1 MSHTEIIKQRLH
13 FLGFDKQNLATLKQI
28 KSILEPSIDHMLD
41 RFYEKMT
48 QEPKIKA
55 LFPTDNSITAARGAQ
70 RDHWMNNLF
79 SGDIGKAHFD
89 NAERIG
95 RTHERIGLSLSYY
108 LGGYCIMLN
117 QFLTAI
123 NDHFHN
129 DKIDIKMVQ
138 ALNKAVFLDIDSVID
153 SYLEVK
159 DHAIKKVLMQ
169 AEHFSSGLKKINST
183 LGKQATD
190 HQNHLFVICNKG
202 QSVNERTLEL
212 EKKIAGIKKQKFN
225 SSEESSQEL
234 TALLQESAA
243 VLKTNREI
251 NFGMVKAE
259 LQASQ
264 LANQINSLNSRYD
277 KLKDDHKCHFITDQE
292 QPIFQ
297 KLKSIFSNNLY

>member
-1 MSHTEIIKQRLH
+1 MSHTEIIEQRLH
-13 FLGFDKQNLATLKQI
+13 FLGFDKQNLDTMKQI

-55 LFPTDNSITAARGAQ
+55 LFPTANSIAAARGAQ
-70 RDHWMNNLF
+70 RAHWMNNLF

-95 RTHERIGLSLSYY
+95 KTHERIGLSLSYY

-123 NDHFHN
+123 NDHFD
-129 DKIDIKMVQ
+129 DKHIDIKMVQ

-153 SYLEVK
+153 SYLEAK
-159 DHAIKKVLMQ
+159 DHAIKKVLIQ
-169 AEHFSSGLKKINST
+169 TEQFSSGLKKINSK

-190 HQNHLFVICNKG
+190 HQNHLFAICNKG
-202 QSVNERTLEL
+202 QSVSKRTIEL
-212 EKKIAGIKKQKFN
+212 EKKLARIKKQKPN
-225 SSEESSQEL
+225 PSEESSLKL

-243 VLKTNREI
+243 LLKTNREI
-251 NFGMVKAE
+251 NLGMVKAE
-259 LQASQ
+259 VQASQ
-264 LANQINSLNSRYD
+264 LTDQINNLNFLYD
-277 KLKDDHKCHFITDQE
+277 KLQDDHKCHFTTAQE
-292 QPIFQ
+292 QPVLQ
-297 KLKSIFSNNLY
+297 KIKSFFSSN